1 MKKLKS
7 IDRKNLPAKAP
18 LITTIMCA
26 LSLEVWNG
34 PEWLYGVLGAF
45 CLFLWIAFFYAF
57 VNEEYVDLLNSKD
70 SKEMPDSKPPKSK
83 FHLKLEEAM
92 KKSQD
97 HAGDN

>member
-26 LSLEVWNG
+26 LCLEVWNG

-45 CLFLWIAFFYAF
+45 CLFIWIAFFYAL

-70 SKEMPDSKPPKSK
+70 SKKIPDCKPPKSK
-83 FHLKLEEAM
+83 FQSALEEAM
-92 KKSQD
+92 EKSK
-97 HAGDN
+97 AKDN